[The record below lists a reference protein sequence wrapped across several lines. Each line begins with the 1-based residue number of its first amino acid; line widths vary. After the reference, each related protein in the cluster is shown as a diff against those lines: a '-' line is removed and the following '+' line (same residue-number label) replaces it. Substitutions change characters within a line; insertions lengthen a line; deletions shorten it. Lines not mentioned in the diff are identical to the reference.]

1 MLRCQRL
8 QYKAQESQ
16 TDGKPP
22 QGLPEII
29 NHKYSWHCCYEEIFI
44 PVLIQHTHQ
53 KHTEKTYFRLS
64 SRFSP
69 VGLFATPRTVAH
81 QAPLS
86 MGFSRQEDWSGLPFP
101 SPGDLPHPGIKSRS
115 PASWADSLPSTVSCI
130 YWMLFCINQS
140 RPQNTREKE
149 ILLCPLFDR

>member
-86 MGFSRQEDWSGLPFP
+86 MGFSRQEDWSGLPSLP
-101 SPGDLPHPGIKSRS
+101 PGDLPDPGIEPTSLMS
-115 PASWADSLPSTVSCI
+115 PALADGFFTTSTIWESQICCQEERKKHGQENATGHPV
-130 YWMLFCINQS
+130 
-140 RPQNTREKE
+140 
-149 ILLCPLFDR
+149 